1 MRLESV
7 KNNKWVRR
15 AVMAAG
21 VIVVLWGLA
30 WATVP
35 GLVKSQLERLAS
47 EQLGRPVSLGAVH
60 FRPWS
65 LELTLD
71 DLVVAGHSATVPQ
84 LQIKQVYL
92 DAELQSLLRLAPV
105 VDAIRIEGLHLRLT
119 HLGDGHYDVD
129 DVLARLLAPAEPPRG
144 MPRFAIY
151 NVAVTGGAID
161 FTDQRIGRTH
171 EVRELN
177 LSIPFLSTFDSR
189 RDVATEPRLAFR
201 LDGGNFDSSAQTTPF
216 APSRKTDAM
225 LRLSHLDLRPYLP
238 YLPAV
243 LPVKVQGGILGADVR
258 LQFEQSPRMLVR
270 LSGSV
275 TLQGLQLAERGGQA
289 LLALDGLRVE
299 MADVRPLEQ
308 VVRLAAVELNRPQL
322 AVRRDGAG
330 HINLLQLATAGPAPV
345 AQAARSAP
353 AASEKPSSPPWQL
366 AAEKLAVRDGRL
378 RWTDAST
385 APAAAIELSELAL
398 EASALAWPLHQSAA
412 FSGSLRVAAS
422 PRGAGGRVRFQGE
435 ARDQAASLKAELD
448 DLPLALAAPYT
459 AQWLAPAPG
468 GRLNAELVAQWQDAQ
483 WRLQVPRLEARQLTL
498 GSKSRTDPKEPLAVA
513 KLVVEGADI
522 GLAERRVTLAKVN
535 LVQPAVALERD
546 GNGRWMVEHWLRT
559 AATPAT
565 PSTATGTRR
574 AAAQAAPDAKPWRV
588 AVGEVALEGGQI
600 RYADRAHAR
609 PVRLEVSALTL
620 QAQNLASD
628 GRQPEPFK
636 LSAQVRARRGEAGR
650 LTVNGRL
657 ALQPLTLQGRVQAV
671 DLPAHAL
678 SPYLGDVLNLRLLR
692 ADTGFKGYVR
702 YAQTAKGPQ
711 LRVKGDVL
719 LEDLRANT
727 VPDAASGQDL
737 PVGEELLSWKALS
750 LRGFELALAPAQPTR
765 VMVSETA
772 LSDFY
777 ARIIIHENGRINLQD
792 LVKTAAPP
800 ASAEAPSARPA
811 GGSDTAPS
819 AAPVIAMGPVSLVN
833 GRVQFSDRYIKPN
846 YSADLSELTG
856 RLSAFSS
863 APASGEPGAAPAM
876 ADLELRGRAEGTA
889 TIEILGKLNPL
900 AQPLALDIAGK
911 MRDLELPPLSP
922 YSVKYAGHGIE
933 RGKLSMDVSYQV
945 QPDGQL
951 VANNK
956 LVLNQ
961 LTFGDPVEGAP
972 TSLPVRLAVALLAD
986 RNGVIDINLPISGS
1000 LNDPEFRLGPVI
1012 FRVIVNLI
1020 AKAVT
1025 APFALLASALGG
1037 GGEDMGTVHFAPGSA
1052 GLGAEARTNLDKV
1065 VQAMKDRPALT
1076 LTVAGTAGLEAER
1089 EGYKRERLGALLL
1102 AEKRR
1107 AAVVA
1112 GQPAEAV
1119 AAVTEAER
1127 PALLKAVYR
1136 RAQIAKPRN
1145 LLGLAKDL
1153 PPAEMEA
1160 LLLASLPA
1168 TEQHMRELALA
1179 RAVAVRDYLVSRELP
1194 ADRLFLGAAKAEAV
1208 DAKWVPHAELMLAM
1222 P

>member
-15 AVMAAG
+15 AMMAAG
-21 VIVVLWGLA
+21 GIVVLWGLA

-71 DLVVAGHSATVPQ
+71 DLVVAGHSSTVPQ

-105 VDAIRIEGLHLRLT
+105 VDAVRIKGPHLRLT
-119 HLGDGHYDVD
+119 HLGDGQYDVD
-129 DVLARLLAPAEPPRG
+129 DVLARLLAPAEPSRSL
-144 MPRFAIY
+144 PRFAIY
-151 NVAVTGGAID
+151 NVVVTGGAID

-216 APSRKTDAM
+216 APSRKTDAT

-243 LPVKVQGGILGADVR
+243 LPVKVQAGVLGADVR
-258 LQFEQSPRMLVR
+258 LHFEQSPRTLVR

-289 LLALDGLRVE
+289 LLTLDGLRVE

-308 VVRLAAVELNRPQL
+308 VVRLAAVELNQPQL
-322 AVRRDGAG
+322 AVRRDRAG
-330 HINLLQLATAGPAPV
+330 HLNLLQLAPAGPAP
-345 AQAARSAP
+345 ATRSAP
-353 AASEKPSSPPWQL
+353 AEPPSLPWQL

-398 EASALAWPLHQSAA
+398 EASTLAWPLRQPAT
-412 FSGSLRVAAS
+412 FKGSLRVAAS
-422 PRGAGGRVRFQGE
+422 PQGAGGRLRFQGE
-435 ARDQAASLKAELD
+435 AREQAASLKAELD

-468 GRLNAELVAQWQDAQ
+468 GRLNAELVAQWKDAQ
-483 WRLQVPRLEARQLTL
+483 WRFQVPRLEVRQLTL

-600 RYADRAHAR
+600 RYADRALAR

-620 QAQNLASD
+620 QARNLASD

-636 LSAQVRARRGEAGR
+636 LSAQVRARRGDAGR

-765 VMVSETA
+765 VTVSETA

-777 ARIIIHENGRINLQD
+777 ARIIIHESGRINLQD

-800 ASAEAPSARPA
+800 AAAEAPPASPA
-811 GGSDTAPS
+811 GGSNTAPS

-863 APASGEPGAAPAM
+863 VPASGEPGTAPAM

-900 AQPLALDIAGK
+900 AQPLALDITGK

-1037 GGEDMGTVHFAPGSA
+1037 GGEEMGTVHFAPGSA
-1052 GLGAEARTNLDKV
+1052 GLGDEARANLDKV

-1076 LTVAGTAGLEAER
+1076 LTVAGTASLEAER

-1127 PALLKAVYR
+1127 PTLLKAVYR

-1179 RAVAVRDYLVSRELP
+1179 RAVAVRDYLGSRELP
-1194 ADRLFLGAAKAEAV
+1194 ADRLFLGAAKAEPA
-1208 DAKWVPHAELMLAM
+1208 DAKWVPHAELMLSM